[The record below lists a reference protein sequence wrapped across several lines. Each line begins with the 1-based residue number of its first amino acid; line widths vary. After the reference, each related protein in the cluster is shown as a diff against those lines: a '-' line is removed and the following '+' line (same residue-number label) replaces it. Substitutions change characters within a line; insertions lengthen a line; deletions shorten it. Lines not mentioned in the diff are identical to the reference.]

1 MPYVAFISYSHATD
15 GKLAPQLQAAIAT
28 LQFNAKHGLAFGALV
43 LGAYAERRIDVAVKS
58 QLSAMDLGTD
68 AKIVDMDKNIAS
80 NKALSERNKEEIDDA
95 ERRVEQ
101 AFEILMGRD

>member
-1 MPYVAFISYSHATD
+1 MNWVKEN
-15 GKLAPQLQAAIAT
+15 GGMLAVM
-28 LQFNAKHGLAFGALV
+28 AFGALV
-43 LGAYAERRIDVAVKS
+43 LGAYAEWRIDVAVAEQLAS
-58 QLSAMDLGTD
+58 QDLGTD
-68 AKIVDMDKNIAS
+68 AKIVDMDKHIAS

>member
-1 MPYVAFISYSHATD
+1 MNWIKENGGVV
-15 GKLAPQLQAAIAT
+15 
-28 LQFNAKHGLAFGALV
+28 V
-43 LGAYAERRIDVAVKS
+43 LGGIILAVMAAFADWRIGVKVN
-58 QLSAMDLGTD
+58 QALSAQDLGTD
-68 AKIVDMDKNIAS
+68 AKIVDMDTNIAA

>member
-1 MPYVAFISYSHATD
+1 MNWIKEN
-15 GKLAPQLQAAIAT
+15 GGLLAIM
-28 LQFNAKHGLAFGALV
+28 AFGALV
-43 LGAYAERRIDVAVKS
+43 LGAYAEWRIDVSVKNQLAS
-58 QLSAMDLGTD
+58 QDIGTD

-80 NKALSERNKEEIDDA
+80 NTALAERNKEEIDDA

>member
-1 MPYVAFISYSHATD
+1 MNWIKEN
-15 GKLAPQLQAAIAT
+15 GGLLAIM
-28 LQFNAKHGLAFGALV
+28 AFGALV
-43 LGAYAERRIDVAVKS
+43 LGAYAEWRIDVSVAQHLAS
-58 QLSAMDLGTD
+58 MDIGTD